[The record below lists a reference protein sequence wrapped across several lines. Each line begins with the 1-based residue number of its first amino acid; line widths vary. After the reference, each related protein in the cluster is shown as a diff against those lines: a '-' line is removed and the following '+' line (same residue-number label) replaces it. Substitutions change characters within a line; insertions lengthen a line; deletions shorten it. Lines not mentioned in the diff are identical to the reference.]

1 MTTRRGHRATRLD
14 PEVRRELIL
23 DAAERV
29 LTARMPAEV
38 TFEEIA
44 DAAEVSRGLVY
55 NYFKDRT
62 GLLVALAERTLERLD
77 REVDGALDPGTDLA
91 EQVVALGRAY
101 ARHART
107 NADTWK
113 MLSRSGLLDHPS
125 VLGARAD
132 RVARIAARWGD
143 TPEAHLAAWSVTGLY
158 ELTGFNPLPAQA
170 SGEDLAR
177 FLCDLLAPGLEARG
191 VRPVAPTG

>member
-1 MTTRRGHRATRLD
+1 MRSRYNWWVHLA
-14 PEVRRELIL
+14 V
-23 DAAERV
+23 
-29 LTARMPAEV
+29 
-38 TFEEIA
+38 EEIA
-44 DAAEVSRGLVY
+44 RA
-55 NYFKDRT
+55 T
-62 GLLVALAERTLERLD
+62 GGRASGPPD

-132 RVARIAARWGD
+132 RVERIAIRWGD
-143 TPEAHLAAWSVTGLY
+143 TPEAHLAAWSVTGA
-158 ELTGFNPLPAQA
+158 EKAIGSPA
-170 SGEDLAR
+170 SR
-177 FLCDLLAPGLEARG
+177 TPAPIRSRQSLWISPER
-191 VRPVAPTG
+191 